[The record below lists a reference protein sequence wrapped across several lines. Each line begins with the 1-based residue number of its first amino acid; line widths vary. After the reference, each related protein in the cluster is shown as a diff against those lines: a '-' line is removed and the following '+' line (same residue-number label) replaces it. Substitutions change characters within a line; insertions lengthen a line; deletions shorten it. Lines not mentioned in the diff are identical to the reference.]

1 MNCTHTRIA
10 PFGNAKMCIDCLE
23 VFADE
28 EEGTEDPTE
37 LWGSI
42 DTDAVVKISGGLFQ
56 NLCAIAAAAEGAMEV
71 AHPQS
76 ASPRSD
82 PSGPP
87 NDGMSSETRRR
98 SAQLGTAGPLF

>member
-23 VFADE
+23 VFADD

-37 LWGSI
+37 PWGSI

-56 NLCAIAAAAEGAMEV
+56 NLCAIAAAAEGAMEW
-71 AHPQS
+71 
-76 ASPRSD
+76 RSD
-82 PSGPP
+82 EIVVHS
-87 NDGMSSETRRR
+87 GMS
-98 SAQLGTAGPLF
+98 APVPLRFYVEKGDKVS